1 MDKMLELVKNQIVK
15 ALVNADEEFDKF
27 NAMFD
32 DKGRT
37 TEEKIGIFRE
47 ICENKGKIDTLKDLH
62 NFILVT
68 EKMCQVIEEKN
79 ANDSK
84 NI

>member
-1 MDKMLELVKNQIVK
+1 MDKMLKLIKTQILQKLVK
-15 ALVNADEEFDKF
+15 ADEEYNNF
-27 NAMFD
+27 NVMFD
-32 DKGRT
+32 DEGRT

-47 ICENKGKIDTLKDLH
+47 ICENKGKIDALKDLH
-62 NFILVT
+62 NFILIT

-79 ANDSK
+79 ANNK